1 MTLENFLF
9 FVTFAQGIVVLA
21 TYVVI
26 RCDVEWALNF
36 FDTVA
41 KREIVTFGS
50 VILLGGFLTGAITL
64 LSWWAWK

>member
-1 MTLENFLF
+1 MTLENVLF
-9 FVTFAQGIVVLA
+9 FVTFAQGIIVLA

-41 KREIVTFGS
+41 KREFVTFGT
-50 VILLGGFLTGAITL
+50 VILLGGFLSGSAVL
-64 LSWWAWK
+64 LGWWLL